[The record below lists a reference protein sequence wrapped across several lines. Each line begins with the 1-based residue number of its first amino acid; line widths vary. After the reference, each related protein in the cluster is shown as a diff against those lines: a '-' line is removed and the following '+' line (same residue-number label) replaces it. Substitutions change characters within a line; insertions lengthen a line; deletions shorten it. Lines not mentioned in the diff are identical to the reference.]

1 MIVQGISLFSTTT
14 NKPVNKPV
22 ALQLE
27 GDRIVAVNPLE
38 QSRDLP
44 CLAPGFLD
52 IQVNGFMDSDY
63 SLEDFSAEQVGK
75 IVSYLDRSGTTQHLP
90 TIITS
95 PEDRILRNLRTI
107 ARAVEADK
115 DLEQGIPGIHIEGPY
130 ISPEDGA
137 RGAHDASFVRPPDI
151 EEVKRWQEAAG
162 GRIRVITLSPEWEGA
177 PGFIEE
183 ITAMGIIA
191 SIGHTA
197 ADGKQIRTAVEAGAR
212 MSTHLGNG
220 SHTVIPRLRNY
231 IWEQLAE
238 DRLLAGIISDGFHLP
253 DAVLKVFTRAKG
265 PERLILVSDAAHLAG
280 FKPGIYRRGNIEAQ
294 VFEDGHLGLPGTEIL
309 AGAAHLLDWDIPHFA
324 AVTGLDLGE
333 IIPLVTTNP
342 AHLLGLEPGYGS
354 LAPGAPANLVLFEH
368 EPQQRRLK
376 IVKTIRAGKVVYSG

>member
-1 MIVQGISLFSTTT
+1 M
-14 NKPVNKPV
+14 

-27 GDRIVAVNPLE
+27 GERIVAVNPLE
-38 QSRDLP
+38 ESRDLP
-44 CLAPGFLD
+44 YIAPGFLD
-52 IQVNGFMDSDY
+52 IQVNGYMDSDY
-63 SLEDFSAEQVGK
+63 SLEDFSGDQVAK

-90 TIITS
+90 TIVTS
-95 PEDRILRNLRTI
+95 PEDRILRNLSTI

-115 DLEQGIPGIHIEGPY
+115 DLERGIPGIHIEGPY

-162 GRIRVITLSPEWEGA
+162 GRIRIITLSPEWEGA

-197 ADGKQIRTAVEAGAR
+197 AGGEQIRAAVEAGAR

-220 SHTVIPRLRNY
+220 SHTMIPRLRNY

-238 DRLLAGIISDGFHLP
+238 DRLPAGIISDGFHLP

-265 PERLILVSDAAHLAG
+265 LERLILVSDVAHLAG
-280 FKPGIYRRGNIEAQ
+280 FKPGIYRRGNIETQ

-324 AVTGLDLGE
+324 AVTGLTLGK
-333 IIPLVTTNP
+333 IVPLVTTNP

-354 LAPGAPANLVLFEH
+354 LDPGAPANLVLFTH
-368 EPQQRRLK
+368 EPRQPRLQ
-376 IVKTIRAGKVVYSG
+376 ILKTIRAGKVVYSG

>member
-1 MIVQGISLFSTTT
+1 MIVQGISVFSTT
-14 NKPVNKPV
+14 NKPV

-27 GDRIVAVNPLE
+27 GGRIVAATPLE
-38 QSRDLP
+38 ESRDLP
-44 CLAPGFLD
+44 YIAPGFLD
-52 IQVNGFMDSDY
+52 IQVNGYMDSDY
-63 SLEDFSAEQVGK
+63 SLEDFSVDQVAK

-95 PEDRILRNLRTI
+95 PEDRILRNLGI
-107 ARAVEADK
+107 IVRAVEADK
-115 DLEQGIPGIHIEGPY
+115 DLERGIAGIHIEGPY

-151 EEVKRWQEAAG
+151 AEVKRWQEAAG
-162 GRIRVITLSPEWEGA
+162 GRIRIITLSPEWEGA

-197 ADGKQIRTAVEAGAR
+197 AGGEQIRAAVEAGAR

-220 SHTVIPRLRNY
+220 SHTMIPRLRNY

-238 DRLLAGIISDGFHLP
+238 DRLMAGIISDGFHLP

-265 PERLILVSDAAHLAG
+265 VDRLILVSDVAHLAG
-280 FKPGIYRRGNIEAQ
+280 FKAGIYRRGNIEAQ

-324 AVTGLDLGE
+324 AVTGLALGK

-342 AHLLGLEPGYGS
+342 AHLLELEPGYGS
-354 LAPGAPANLVLFEH
+354 LDPGAPANLVLFTY
-368 EPQQRRLK
+368 EPRQPRLQ
-376 IVKTIRAGKVVYSG
+376 ILETIRAGKVVYGG

>member
-1 MIVQGISLFSTTT
+1 MNVQGISVFT
-14 NKPVNKPV
+14 NKPV
-22 ALQLE
+22 ALQLD
-27 GDRIVAVNPLE
+27 GDRIIAVNPLE
-38 QSRDLP
+38 ESRDLP
-44 CLAPGFLD
+44 CIAPGFFD
-52 IQVNGFMDSDY
+52 IQVNGYMDSDY
-63 SLEDFSAEQVGK
+63 SLEDFAIDQVDR
-75 IVSYLDRSGTTQHLP
+75 IVSHLDGSGTTQHLP

-107 ARAVEADK
+107 ARSVEGNK
-115 DLEQGIPGIHIEGPY
+115 DLERAIPGIHIEGPY
-130 ISPEDGA
+130 ISPQEGA

-183 ITAMGIIA
+183 ITAMGVIA

-197 ADGKQIRTAVEAGAR
+197 ADGEQIRTAVAAGAR

-220 SHTVIPRLRNY
+220 SHTMISRLRNY

-253 DAVLKVFTRAKG
+253 DAVLRVFSRTKG
-265 PERLILVSDAAHLAG
+265 LERMILVSDVALLAG
-280 FKPGIYRRGNIEAQ
+280 FKSGIYRRDNIDIQ
-294 VFEDGHLGLPGTEIL
+294 VFEDGHLGLPETEIL

-324 AVTGLDLGE
+324 AVTGLSIGE

-342 AHLLGLEPGYGS
+342 ARLLGLEPNYGI
-354 LAPGAPANLVLFEH
+354 LQPGAPANLVVFEH

-376 IVKTIRAGKVVYSG
+376 ILKTIRAGKVVYIG

>member
-1 MIVQGISLFSTTT
+1 M
-14 NKPVNKPV
+14 

-38 QSRDLP
+38 ESRDLP

-52 IQVNGFMDSDY
+52 IQVNGYMDNDY
-63 SLEDFSAEQVGK
+63 SLEDFATDRVAQ
-75 IVSYLDRSGTTQHLP
+75 IVSHLDRCGTTQHLP
-90 TIITS
+90 TIVTG
-95 PEDRILRNLRTI
+95 PEDRILRNLSAI

-115 DLEQGIPGIHIEGPY
+115 NLERGIPGIHIEGPY
-130 ISPEDGA
+130 ISPENGA

-162 GRIRVITLSPEWEGA
+162 GRIRMITLSPEWEGA

-191 SIGHTA
+191 AIGHTA
-197 ADGKQIRTAVEAGAR
+197 ASGEQIRAAVDAGAR
-212 MSTHLGNG
+212 LSTHLGNG
-220 SHTVIPRLRNY
+220 SHTMIPRLHNY

-253 DAVLKVFTRAKG
+253 DAVLKVFTRAKR
-265 PERLILVSDAAHLAG
+265 PERMILVSDVAHLAA
-280 FKPGIYRRGNIEAQ
+280 FKPGIYHRGNIDVQ
-294 VFEDGHLGLPGTEIL
+294 VFEDGHLGLPGSEIL

-324 AVTGLDLGE
+324 AVTGLSLGE
-333 IIPLVTTNP
+333 IIPLVTSNP
-342 AHLLGLEPGYGS
+342 ARLLGLEPNYGT
-354 LAPGAPANLVLFEH
+354 LQPGAPANLVLFEH

-376 IVKTIRAGKVVYSG
+376 ILKTIRAGKVVYSG